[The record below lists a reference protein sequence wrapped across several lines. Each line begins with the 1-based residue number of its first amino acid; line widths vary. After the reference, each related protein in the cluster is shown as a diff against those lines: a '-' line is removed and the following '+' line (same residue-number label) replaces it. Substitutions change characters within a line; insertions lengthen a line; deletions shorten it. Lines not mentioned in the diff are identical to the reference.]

1 MSFIVL
7 ANSIRVILPLRTRF
21 ESPAALPTLSGILI
35 SQTKESGHCQ
45 QCFIEMGVTGLPRPF
60 RGERWAYEWRED
72 GEKILALW
80 LGFPNVFFSSGI
92 DANLR
97 IAIEALGRYGTEKG
111 PIQSLARISITM
123 KSDLGGSQLSEPS
136 WMPEDSPKAFLK

>member
-45 QCFIEMGVTGLPRPF
+45 QCFIELGTSGLPRPF
-60 RGERWAYEWRED
+60 RGERWSYEWRED
-72 GEKILALW
+72 GDKVLACW

-97 IAIEALGRYGTEKG
+97 IAVEALGSFGSHKG
-111 PIQSLARISITM
+111 MLQSLARISISV
-123 KSDLGGSQLSEPS
+123 KADLAGPQISEPS
-136 WMPEDSPKAFLK
+136 WMPENSPKVFI